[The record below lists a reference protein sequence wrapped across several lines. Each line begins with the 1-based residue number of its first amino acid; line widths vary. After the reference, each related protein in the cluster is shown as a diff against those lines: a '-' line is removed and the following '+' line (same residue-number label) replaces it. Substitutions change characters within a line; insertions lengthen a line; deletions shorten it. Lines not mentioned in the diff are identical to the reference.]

1 MRSVSDIDLG
11 PNVDEST
18 SSTNDSSECAILLG
32 TFDVAET
39 DASLPRRLE
48 KEEKQAYHL
57 LMVRVTCGFS
67 PVIILL
73 HIQTRLPWKS

>member
-11 PNVDEST
+11 PNVDESM
-18 SSTNDSSECAILLG
+18 STNDSSVCAILLG
-32 TFDVAET
+32 TLDVAET
-39 DASLPRRLE
+39 DGSLPRRLE
-48 KEEKQAYHL
+48 KEEKQANHL
-57 LMVRVTCGFS
+57 LMVRVTFEFS

>member
-11 PNVDEST
+11 PNVDESM
-18 SSTNDSSECAILLG
+18 SSTNDSSVYAVPLG
-32 TFDVAET
+32 TLDVAET
-39 DASLPRRLE
+39 DASLPRRLG
-48 KEEKQAYHL
+48 KEEKQANHL
-57 LMVRVTCGFS
+57 LMVRVTFEFS